1 MKLLLDILQGA
12 GLATSAGL
20 RPFLPALAAGAL
32 ASGDLGV
39 DFEGTDFA
47 FLEEPWF
54 LLVLALG
61 FVASV
66 FGRRALE
73 APTGVAGL
81 QGIGIGLGAL
91 LCAASIDDRHDT
103 WWYGLVL
110 GAALAAF
117 AGSVSGALFARVR
130 ERFRARGDEQ
140 AAAALPVYLEGA
152 ALASAGLSVLAPP
165 FALVAAGFLVAL
177 ATRGSG
183 SGEKYAGLRILR

>member
-47 FLEEPWF
+47 FLEDQWF
-54 LLVLALG
+54 LLVLAAG

-73 APTGVAGL
+73 GPTGIAAL
-81 QGIGIGLGAL
+81 QGIAIGLGAL
-91 LCAASIDDRHDT
+91 LCAASLDDRHDT

-110 GAALAAF
+110 GAAIAAF

-152 ALASAGLSVLAPP
+152 ALACAGLSVLAPP
-165 FALVAAGFLVAL
+165 FALVAVGFLVAL
-177 ATRGSG
+177 ATRRGAG
-183 SGEKYAGLRILR
+183 GEKYAGLRILR